1 MYWYKCYNIDTV
13 RERLLYGG
21 NKRGSEVMPEMTNEQ
36 SARLEQLIRE
46 NAKLRRKVKKLKRK
60 LKNKK

>member
-1 MYWYKCYNIDTV
+1 
-13 RERLLYGG
+13 
-21 NKRGSEVMPEMTNEQ
+21 MPEMTNEQ